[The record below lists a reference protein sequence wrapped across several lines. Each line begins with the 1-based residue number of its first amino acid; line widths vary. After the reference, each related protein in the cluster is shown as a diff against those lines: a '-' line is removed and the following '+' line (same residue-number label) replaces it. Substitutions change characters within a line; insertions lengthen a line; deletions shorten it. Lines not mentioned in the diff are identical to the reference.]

1 MPIEVKELL
10 QLHPPGVE
18 FRAGARLAD
27 DAPQLLREYI
37 GLANG
42 EFEGPRGIVFG
53 AECGQDGHLYVFGV
67 EDQPFSEIQALHSLL
82 AEAIEP
88 QPEFD
93 LRTSEIGGRRVAAL
107 LINSFGD
114 PPYIAGEHA
123 PSPMRRGECWV
134 KEGTCLREAHRS
146 DFDRMYAGKA
156 SSGSRQVQVGIGDDP
171 TRTVLEVDVPA
182 PGPMPSEK
190 AMAKLREAIA
200 ARKAAAAMMG
210 RDDSRLAR
218 LDHAR
223 IYGTDV
229 PYEQRDVSTLVQ
241 ALGSAREDYREA
253 DLHCRFET
261 RAVQLNFA
269 IRNQSEE
276 ALPGAAFEATL
287 PLAAGIA
294 VASRLYSWPDGDSG
308 AGDGRGDGYPEVRT
322 ERDCIRVRASLG
334 SLPAGAVVPA
344 FENALRLSI
353 DPRLRGQKMAVRYS
367 LVAQRLDTPIRGRLK
382 LKFRR

>member
-1 MPIEVKELL
+1 MPMEFEELL
-10 QLHPPGVE
+10 RLHTPGIG
-18 FRAGARLAD
+18 FRAATRLGD
-27 DAPQLLREYI
+27 DAAQLLREYI

-42 EFEGPRGIVFG
+42 EFDGPRGIVFG
-53 AECGQDGHLYVFGV
+53 AECGQDGHLYVFGLD
-67 EDQPFSEIQALHSLL
+67 DQPLAEIQELHKLL

-93 LRTSEIGGRRVAAL
+93 LRTGDIGGRRIAAL
-107 LINSFGD
+107 LIRSFGD
-114 PPYIAGEHA
+114 PPYIAGDHA

-134 KEGTCLREAHRS
+134 KEGDCLREAHRS
-146 DFDRMYAGKA
+146 DLDRMYAGKV
-156 SSGSRQVQVGIGDDP
+156 SRGSRQVQVGLGDDP

-182 PGPMPSEK
+182 PGPMPSET
-190 AMAKLREAIA
+190 AMAKLREALA
-200 ARKAAAAMMG
+200 ARKAAAAMMA

-223 IYGTDV
+223 IYGADV

-261 RAVQLNFA
+261 RAVRLNFA
-269 IRNQSEE
+269 IRNQSDE

-294 VASRLYSWPDGDSG
+294 VASRLYSSPDGTSV
-308 AGDGRGDGYPEVRT
+308 AGDGNGYPEVRT
-322 ERDCIRVRASLG
+322 ERDCIRVRTSLG
-334 SLPAGAVVPA
+334 SLPRGAIVPA
-344 FENALRLSI
+344 FGNALRLSI
-353 DPRLRGQKMAVRYS
+353 DPRLRGQKMAVRYT
-367 LVAQRLDTPIRGRLK
+367 LVAQDLAEPLRGRLK
-382 LKFRR
+382 VKFSRRG